1 MTETREPRKVADI
14 MPLTALTLNAI
25 QAEALRAHCL
35 HGEHSILSKEMPDC
49 ERLAILVQE
58 IVDVAHVLNCE
69 GDKTKLE
76 IELIRLA
83 AVAATWIEALTT
95 R

>member
-1 MTETREPRKVADI
+1 MNETREPGKVADI
-14 MPLTALTLNAI
+14 MPLTPLTLNAI
-25 QAEALRAHCL
+25 QAEALRADCL
-35 HGEHSILSKEMPDC
+35 HGEHSILNKEMPDR
-49 ERLAILVQE
+49 ERLLILAQE
-58 IVDVAHVLNCE
+58 IVEVAHLLNCD

-76 IELIRLA
+76 IELIRVA